1 MASFEIRD
9 DFYLNG
15 EPFKVISGTIHYF
28 RVVPQYWRDRLLKL
42 KAMGCNTV
50 ETYLPWNAH
59 EPRKGQFCFEGML
72 DVEAYVRLAQE
83 VGLYVILRPS
93 PYICAEWEF
102 GGLPSWLL
110 KEDGIRLR
118 CSDERYLKHVMDYYD
133 ELIPRLAPLQITHG
147 GPVIMMQVENEY
159 GSYGSDTAYLEA
171 LRDAM
176 IARGV
181 DVPLVTSDGPEDDML
196 ACGHADGVF
205 QTGNF
210 GSGTEERFAVMTRHG
225 IKPLMCMEYWC
236 GWFDY
241 WGCEGHHHTDAQ
253 ASARDFRKIIEMGH
267 VNIYVFHGG
276 TNFGLMN
283 GSNDFDFLT
292 PDVTSY
298 DYDAVLTEDGQY
310 TEKYHLY
317 KAAIEDELGHAIEPV
332 ELPVITRRAYGEARH
347 TGSTA
352 LFPLAEATKS
362 IHNLH
367 PLNMEKLDQ
376 DYGYTLYR
384 TVLTNER
391 ELRSI
396 QLVEAGDRAK
406 IYLNGQCI
414 ATLYDR
420 ELCQAHA
427 FETPVAVAPGSV
439 LEILVE
445 NMGRVNYNY
454 KIEQQRKGIGRA
466 VVINNHQHYGW
477 DMYVVDEAFM
487 RSCVPADGKA
497 ASGVPADGKA
507 ASGVPAVHRCVFEVD
522 EPADT
527 FLELPG
533 AGKGV
538 VFLNG
543 FTLGRFWEIGPQK
556 RLYIPAP
563 LLKNGENELLIV
575 ETEGKFDKAVLW
587 DEPSL

>member
-15 EPFKVISGTIHYF
+15 EKIKVISGTIHYF

-72 DVEAYVRLAQE
+72 DVEAFVRLAQE

-102 GGLPSWLL
+102 GGLPAWLL
-110 KEDGIRLR
+110 KDDGIRLR
-118 CSDERYLKHVMDYYD
+118 CSDERYLRHVMDYYD
-133 ELIPRLAPLQITHG
+133 ELIPRLVPLQITHG

-159 GSYGSDTAYLEA
+159 GSYGGDKAYLAA
-171 LRDAM
+171 LRDGM
-176 IARGV
+176 WERGV
-181 DVPLVTSDGPEDDML
+181 DVPLVTSDGPEHDML
-196 ACGHADGVF
+196 ACGHVDGVF

-210 GSGTEERFAVMTRHG
+210 GSGTEERFAEMTEHG
-225 IKPLMCMEYWC
+225 IQPLMCMEYWC
-236 GWFDY
+236 GWFDH
-241 WGCEGHHHTDAQ
+241 WGCGEHHHTDAE

-276 TNFGLMN
+276 TSFGLMN
-283 GSNDFDFLT
+283 GSNDYDFLT

-298 DYDAVLTEDGQY
+298 DYDALLTEDGRT
-310 TEKYHLY
+310 TEKYRLF
-317 KAAIEDELGHAIEPV
+317 KAAVEDELGHAIEPV
-332 ELPVITRRAYGEARH
+332 ELSPIPRRAYGEAKYE
-347 TGSTA
+347 GSAA
-352 LFPLAEATKS
+352 LLPLITDGKAT
-362 IHNLH
+362 HGLH
-367 PLNMEKLDQ
+367 PVSMEKLDQ

-396 QLVEAGDRAK
+396 QLVDAADRAK

-420 ELCQAHA
+420 ELNKAHA
-427 FETPVAVAPGSV
+427 FETPVPVPEGAV

-445 NMGRVNYNY
+445 NLGRVNYSY
-454 KIEQQRKGIGRA
+454 KLENQRKGIGRS
-466 VVINNHQHYGW
+466 VVINNHLHYGW

-487 RSCVPADGKA
+487 RTCRPENGARAV
-497 ASGVPADGKA
+497 
-507 ASGVPAVHRCVFEVD
+507 GVPAVHRCTFQVD
-522 EPADT
+522 EAADT

-543 FTLGRFWEIGPQK
+543 FTLGRFWHIGPQK

-563 LLKNGENELLIV
+563 LLKSGENELLIV
-575 ETEGKFDKAVLW
+575 ETEGSFTSAVLC